1 MDYTPNE
8 HQKFSKNF
16 YFRNQ
21 NSSNDIMENNLYE
34 PKMNYNRQMMP
45 QKQTD
50 LEKEKE
56 LLELKL
62 QRIRNQEF
70 DYIKI

>member
-1 MDYTPNE
+1 
-8 HQKFSKNF
+8 
-16 YFRNQ
+16 
-21 NSSNDIMENNLYE
+21 
-34 PKMNYNRQMMP
+34 MNYNRQMMP

-70 DYIKI
+70 EKYQNLIQEKQNLENPKRFETMPS

>member
-1 MDYTPNE
+1 
-8 HQKFSKNF
+8 
-16 YFRNQ
+16 
-21 NSSNDIMENNLYE
+21 
-34 PKMNYNRQMMP
+34 MNYNRQMIP

-50 LEKEKE
+50 LEKKKE

-70 DYIKI
+70 EKYQNLIQEKQNLENPKRFETMPS